1 MMREARK
8 TWETGTALL
17 VLLAG
22 AGLGACAS
30 PVNDDKIDALGGE
43 KPGVLESEFHRPGQ
57 PCVLCHDSYEGASPQ
72 IAVGGTV
79 FAAPSEPVPVEGVV
93 VTLTDS
99 SGITFTKTTN
109 CIGNFFITA
118 DEWTPAFPLRAEIE
132 CPIPGSTDTDR
143 FVMGTRIG
151 RDGSCAGCHFNAPS
165 QSSPGWVYCSET
177 IRQPP
182 YKVSDS
188 CEGTPR

>member
-1 MMREARK
+1 MTTREGRNV
-8 TWETGTALL
+8 WVAL
-17 VLLAG
+17 VTVVVG

-30 PVNDDKIDALGGE
+30 PVNDDKIEKLGGE
-43 KPGVLESEFHRPGQ
+43 TEGVLQSEFHRPGQ

-72 IAVGGTV
+72 MAVGGTV
-79 FAAPSEPVPVEGVV
+79 FATPSNPVPVEGVT

-132 CPIPGSTDTDR
+132 CPLPGSDVRRR

-165 QSSPGWVYCSET
+165 QTSPGWVYCAET
-177 IRQPP
+177 MPQPA
-182 YKVSDS
+182 YQVSDT
-188 CEGTPR
+188 CQGTPR